1 MPPVD
6 KAKAAGVSA
15 SSFFDLKAEL
25 AKKEEEF
32 AKTKASGKETY
43 VVGGVKRDDK
53 KIALWAKA
61 NPGVH
66 ARAARDIELEEISKP
81 TLESARAILERKAKV
96 YDKLRKGKSGGLND
110 KQYDA
115 LLVDFEQ
122 KGIDPYFSSDSDDV
136 DESLTV
142 PVPPEGEE
150 DDPIMEYVDEYG
162 RTRTARRSEI
172 PRDRLPQAEKEDE
185 EDFDPYVIHNPVN
198 HFPTYQQSEERL
210 EDIRRKAA
218 EEDNPLNIHYD
229 ASREVRAKGAGF
241 YQFSADEETRRKQME
256 ELRKA
261 REETQKTRAETGAED
276 VCPGEMEGMHSGAEA
291 STTSTKSRAME
302 KRKREIEERRKLLE
316 AKRRKVTGKEEG
328 TPAATASPA
337 PESGR
342 STPLSATAPPPDPFA
357 ALEAQSSG
365 TKGKAKMTEVPAN
378 PADAFLAQLEQ
389 DIMKG
394 KGR

>member
-32 AKTKASGKETY
+32 AKTKTSGKETY
-43 VVGGVKRDDK
+43 IVGGVKRDDK
-53 KIALWAKA
+53 KISQWAKA

-81 TLESARAILERKAKV
+81 TLESARAILERKARV
-96 YDKLRKGKSGGLND
+96 YDKLRKGKSGGLDD
-110 KQYDA
+110 KQYGA

-122 KGIDPYFSSDSDDV
+122 KGIDPHYSSDSDDV

-150 DDPIMEYVDEYG
+150 DDPIMEYLDEYG

-172 PRDRLPQAEKEDE
+172 PRERLPRPEEDE
-185 EDFDPYVIHNPVN
+185 EDFDPYVIHNPVD
-198 HFPTYQQSEERL
+198 HFPVYQQSEER
-210 EDIRRKAA
+210 A
-218 EEDNPLNIHYD
+218 EEIKRRLAEESKPPTIHYD

-276 VCPGEMEGMHSGAEA
+276 VRPGEVEGLNSGAEA
-291 STTSTKSRAME
+291 NTTSTKSRAME

-316 AKRRKVTGKEEG
+316 AKRRKVTAKEG
-328 TPAATASPA
+328 TPAASASPA
-337 PESGR
+337 PDSGR
-342 STPLSATAPPPDPFA
+342 STPLPAVAQPTDPFV
-357 ALEAQSSG
+357 ALEARSLD
-365 TKGKAKMTEVPAN
+365 TKGETKMAETPVN

-394 KGR
+394 KSR